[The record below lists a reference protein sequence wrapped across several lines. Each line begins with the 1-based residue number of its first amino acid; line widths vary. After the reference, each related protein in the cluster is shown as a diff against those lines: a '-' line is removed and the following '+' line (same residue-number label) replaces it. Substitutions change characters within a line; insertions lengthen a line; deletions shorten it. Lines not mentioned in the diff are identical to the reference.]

1 MQDSRA
7 VKDLLEETSGSV
19 QDLYRKS
26 IDPLAKK
33 FAFEKRPVDG
43 EISGG
48 PLVLFV
54 GNHSSGK
61 STFINHL
68 LGESVQRTGMAPT
81 DDCFTLL
88 RYGKHR
94 EERDGRAIVSNPDL
108 PFAGAAHIGPEF
120 LSHFRMRLLP
130 NEFLRDITL
139 VDTPG
144 MIDAAGP
151 DTTRGYNFSA
161 GVRWFAER
169 ADLVLVFFDPDRP
182 GTTAET
188 MTELTQSLGRIDHK
202 LLVVMNKMD
211 QFRSLR
217 DFARCYGTLCWNL
230 GKVIAK
236 KDIPQIFT
244 TFVPVKG
251 AAESA
256 LSLTDFAHAREELV
270 QEIKRAPVRRLDNI
284 LTQASIYGRRLKMY
298 VRIIHET
305 RRNLTRFR
313 CRLHSLLVL
322 ILVGGLGAGGY
333 LGMEEQWVPAT
344 VAALAGIGLAVGGYF
359 GFRELIRR
367 REEKLLDDLDGIFER
382 VYKRDLVVGHREEDL
397 LLLWKDVKRSIIWTV
412 KNLGLLSL
420 PRLKRSELNRI
431 DDCLEKQIPELR
443 ATLHRKMESKPS
455 GF

>member
-1 MQDSRA
+1 M
-7 VKDLLEETSGSV
+7 KDLLEETAHSV

-61 STFINHL
+61 STFINFL
-68 LGESVQRTGMAPT
+68 LGEPIQRTGMAPT
-81 DDCFTLL
+81 DDCFTLI
-88 RYGKHR
+88 RHGKHR
-94 EERDGRAIVSNPDL
+94 EEKDGRAIVSNPEL
-108 PFAGAAHIGPEF
+108 PFGGAAHIGPEF

-130 NEFLRDITL
+130 NEFLRDVTL

-169 ADLVLVFFDPDRP
+169 ADLVLVFFDPERP

-244 TFVPVKG
+244 TFIPVKG

-256 LSLTDFAHAREELV
+256 LALTDFAQARDELV

-284 LTQASIYGRRLKMY
+284 LTQAGIYGRRLKMY
-298 VRIIHET
+298 VKIIHEA
-305 RRNLTRFR
+305 RKNLARFR
-313 CRLHSLLVL
+313 FRLYSVLALVL
-322 ILVGGLGAGGY
+322 AAGLGGGGY
-333 LGMEEQWVPAT
+333 LAAEESWWAAAG
-344 VAALAGIGLAVGGYF
+344 VAGVGIAAAVGGYF
-359 GFRELIRR
+359 GFRELLRR
-367 REEKLLDDLDGIFER
+367 REKRLLGDLDALFER
-382 VYKRDLVVGHREEDL
+382 VYKRDLVVGNREDDL
-397 LLLWKDVKRSIIWTV
+397 IILWKEVKTAIVWTV
-412 KNLGLLSL
+412 ENLGLLAL
-420 PRLKRSELNRI
+420 PRLRASELSRL

-443 ATLHRKMESKPS
+443 AKLHRKLESKPTLS
-455 GF
+455 